1 MPPVFL
7 PFNLTLYSL
16 PHAQQVQR
24 TLSPS
29 IAQSPFPICALLAQH
44 ALSLLSCH
52 FAPHSLPPF
61 AATFVSPIPHHHCCL
76 FGKSNL
82 LSPSFLPTNR
92 LGILA
97 PFSRRESL
105 TKELL
110 CHWRYLPLP

>member
-61 AATFVSPIPHHHCCL
+61 AATFVSPTPLTIAAYLAKVICCHHHFCQQ
-76 FGKSNL
+76 
-82 LSPSFLPTNR
+82 T
-92 LGILA
+92 A
-97 PFSRRESL
+97 
-105 TKELL
+105 
-110 CHWRYLPLP
+110 